1 MATSV
6 GGRYGWPMSDPTSLP
21 NFPPPADEHPL
32 RGRVLDAL
40 KDLGLDPNIDAD
52 GDVAFTVGEP
62 AQQLFVRCQD
72 GDFPIMRIFG
82 QWMISEQVPVDP
94 MLRLQR
100 CNDFSL
106 QLNLVKVGI
115 ANDNLIVSGEHVVP
129 VGTAVEP
136 LFQVTVNIIMEVVQ
150 MWHTSFLSPE
160 EQQRLADEAA
170 AAAAGVGGDG
180 VTADGVAG
188 AASNGAAGADGPSTP
203 DDERPSH
210 RPHDEV

>member
-1 MATSV
+1 
-6 GGRYGWPMSDPTSLP
+6 MSDPTSLP

-40 KDLGLDPNIDAD
+40 KDLGLAPDIDAD

-62 AQQLFVRCQD
+62 EQQLFVRCQD

-82 QWMISEQVPVDP
+82 QWMISDKVPSDP
-94 MLRLQR
+94 LIRLQR

-129 VGTAVEP
+129 MGTDIPMLV
-136 LFQVTVNIIMEVVQ
+136 QITVNIIMEVVQ

-160 EQQRLADEAA
+160 EQQRLAEEAA
-170 AAAAGVGGDG
+170 RAGNDGGD
-180 VTADGVAG
+180 
-188 AASNGAAGADGPSTP
+188 NGANGAGGAGGAGGVEGPSSSSPP
-203 DDERPSH
+203 DDYQPRHRPS
-210 RPHDEV
+210 DEV

>member
-1 MATSV
+1 
-6 GGRYGWPMSDPTSLP
+6 MSDPTSLP

-32 RGRVLDAL
+32 RGRVHDAL

-82 QWMISEQVPVDP
+82 QWMISDQVPPDP
-94 MLRLQR
+94 QLRLQR

-129 VGTAVEP
+129 LGADIP
-136 LFQVTVNIIMEVVQ
+136 MLFQITVNIIMEVVQ

-170 AAAAGVGGDG
+170 ANAANNGSGG
-180 VTADGVAG
+180 A
-188 AASNGAAGADGPSTP
+188 NGAAGAHGAEGPLSSSP
-203 DDERPSH
+203 GDDDRPRPRPSE
-210 RPHDEV
+210 EV